1 MKLVFVKL
9 GVVLVLILVSTIFL
23 SCSDGKLVNE
33 NAELKAKNQEL
44 QKQINELKSNINELK
59 SKIEDQSKQVSK
71 ETVAVLEKVEAR
83 VKNVPSQDRVNP
95 LKYEEYS
102 ELMTEISCYLNR
114 FLQNSEST
122 QNPPLTESI
131 KKVVTHY
138 RQAHYVWYLQSKS
151 RKSSFKQNEPFWKSI
166 VSAYPEAKHND
177 LDHTKLVIWKAA
189 SGELERAKTLLQT
202 KGG

>member
-1 MKLVFVKL
+1 MKLVLVKS
-9 GVVLVLILVSTIFL
+9 GVVLVLILVSTVFL
-23 SCSDGKLVNE
+23 ACSDGKLVNE

-44 QKQINELKSNINELK
+44 EKQINELK
-59 SKIEDQSKQVSK
+59 SKIENQSKQVSK
-71 ETVAVLEKVEAR
+71 ETIAILEKVETR
-83 VKNVPSQDRVNP
+83 IKDVSSQDRVNP

-102 ELMTEISCYLNR
+102 GLMTEISCYLNR
-114 FLQNSEST
+114 FLQSSEST

-131 KKVVTHY
+131 QKVVTHY

-151 RKSSFKQNEPFWKSI
+151 PKSSFKENEPFWKSI

-189 SGELERAKTLLQT
+189 SDELERTRTLLQT